1 LQISDNLLKLSIDKL
16 LAYLNVY
23 DFAQYLLEKFTDN
36 YTTFGY
42 ANFLKRL
49 ITFIPPYLGL
59 TLFNS
64 IQFNIYCI
72 KHSHSYSNTVTK
84 KNHEFSEEVNVK

>member
-1 LQISDNLLKLSIDKL
+1 MIPPNT
-16 LAYLNVY
+16 
-23 DFAQYLLEKFTDN
+23 FLEKFTDN

-72 KHSHSYSNTVTK
+72 KYSHIYSNTVTK
-84 KNHEFSEEVNVK
+84 KNHEFSEEVNAK